1 MKVVANQGASQT
13 QMLAISPLRF
23 FAMVVCASL
32 GRAVAQVNLARAG
45 QAKVPQLA
53 IVETV
58 TPQCWGTPNK
68 TAGDGTARACRCG
81 HALGRQ
87 GLRQFVQQ
95 RRVGLAQ
102 CRDE

>member
-45 QAKVPQLA
+45 QAKVPRLA

-58 TPQCWGTPNK
+58 TPQCSQ
-68 TAGDGTARACRCG
+68 
-81 HALGRQ
+81 ALKKVCSWRYN
-87 GLRQFVQQ
+87 L
-95 RRVGLAQ
+95 LL
-102 CRDE
+102 